1 MFLEDVGTIYVIKK
15 KEGYLTGVVSR
26 KDLLQAAMGNQD
38 LKSMPVGVVMS
49 RMPNLI
55 TCSPDDTLYHAA
67 VQMVRHQIDSLPVVR
82 PFKENPEQLE
92 VIGRISKTTIVR
104 AFVELGQ
111 NKDI

>member
-1 MFLEDVGTIYVIKK
+1 
-15 KEGYLTGVVSR
+15 
-26 KDLLQAAMGNQD
+26 MGNQD

-55 TCSPDDTLYHAA
+55 TCKPDDTLYHAA
-67 VQMVRHQIDSLPVVR
+67 VQMMRHQIDSLPVVR

-111 NKDI
+111 NKNI